1 MKMAVKQ
8 LLLFPLIVLSFNS
21 CTIFNDDALGNEKIS
36 KYPYRVGVINQEI
49 LIVPP
54 AEKKPV
60 IAVYPN
66 SFTDQTG
73 QRRSNSNFATFS
85 TAVTQ
90 APYVLLIKTLKSV
103 ARGHFFEVV
112 ERVGLDNL
120 TKERQLIRSTRE
132 SFDDPQKLKPLMFA
146 GLIFEGAIIGYE
158 TNTRSG
164 GRGARLL
171 GIGVSKQYRQDSV
184 TLSLRTVSVLTGR
197 VLDEVTVSK
206 TILSVGTNQDAFR
219 FIENKTEL
227 IEIENGDV
235 ENESVTIA
243 LQSAIEEAVL
253 AIIER
258 GITKKLWSYKG

>member
-1 MKMAVKQ
+1 M
-8 LLLFPLIVLSFNS
+8 
-21 CTIFNDDALGNEKIS
+21 
-36 KYPYRVGVINQEI
+36 
-49 LIVPP
+49 
-54 AEKKPV
+54 
-60 IAVYPN
+60 
-66 SFTDQTG
+66 
-73 QRRSNSNFATFS
+73 
-85 TAVTQ
+85 
-90 APYVLLIKTLKSV
+90 KSV

-171 GIGVSKQYRQDSV
+171 GIGLSKQYRQDSV

>member
-1 MKMAVKQ
+1 
-8 LLLFPLIVLSFNS
+8 
-21 CTIFNDDALGNEKIS
+21 
-36 KYPYRVGVINQEI
+36 
-49 LIVPP
+49 
-54 AEKKPV
+54 
-60 IAVYPN
+60 
-66 SFTDQTG
+66 
-73 QRRSNSNFATFS
+73 
-85 TAVTQ
+85 
-90 APYVLLIKTLKSV
+90 
-103 ARGHFFEVV
+103 
-112 ERVGLDNL
+112 
-120 TKERQLIRSTRE
+120 
-132 SFDDPQKLKPLMFA
+132 MFA

-171 GIGVSKQYRQDSV
+171 GIGLSKQYRQDSV

>member
-1 MKMAVKQ
+1 MKIINKQ
-8 LLLFPLIVLSFNS
+8 LLLFLSIVLLSS
-21 CTIFNDDALGNEKIS
+21 CTVFNDDALPNQEIS
-36 KYPYRVGVINQEI
+36 KYPERVGVINKKI
-49 LIVPP
+49 TATP
-54 AEKKPV
+54 AAKKKPIV
-60 IAVYPN
+60 AVYPT

-73 QRRSNSNFATFS
+73 QRRSNNSFATFS

-90 APYVLLIKTLKSV
+90 APYVLLIKTLKEVS
-103 ARGHFFEVV
+103 GGEFFEVA

-146 GLIFEGAIIGYE
+146 GLIMEGAIIGYE

-171 GIGVSKQYRQDSV
+171 GIGASKEYKQDTV

-197 VLDEVTVSK
+197 VLIEVSITKS
-206 TILSVGTNQDAFR
+206 ILSVGTNQDGFR
-219 FIENKTEL
+219 FIENRTEL

-243 LQSAIEEAVL
+243 LQSAIEEAIL
-253 AIIER
+253 ATIEK
-258 GITKKLWSYKG
+258 GIQKNFWSYKE

>member
-1 MKMAVKQ
+1 MKLIKKQ
-8 LLLFPLIVLSFNS
+8 LLLFLSIVLLSS
-21 CTIFNDDALGNEKIS
+21 CTLFYDDALPNQEIS
-36 KYPYRVGVINQEI
+36 KYPQRISVVNNKIIET
-49 LIVPP
+49 LP
-54 AEKKPV
+54 AKTKPV
-60 IAVYPN
+60 IAVYPS

-73 QRRSNSNFATFS
+73 QRRSNNSFATFS

-90 APYVLLIKTLKSV
+90 APYVLLIKTLKAVSD
-103 ARGHFFEVV
+103 GNFFEVV

-146 GLIFEGAIIGYE
+146 GLIMEGAIIGYE

-171 GIGVSKQYRQDSV
+171 GIGASKEYKQDTV

-197 VLDEVTVSK
+197 ILMEVTISK
-206 TILSVGTNQDAFR
+206 SILSVGTNQDGFR
-219 FIENKTEL
+219 FLQNRTEL

-243 LQSAIEEAVL
+243 LQAAIEEAIL
-253 AIIER
+253 QTIEK
-258 GITKKLWSYKG
+258 GITKNYWSYKE

>member
-1 MKMAVKQ
+1 M
-8 LLLFPLIVLSFNS
+8 LSV
-21 CTIFNDDALGNEKIS
+21 TR
-36 KYPYRVGVINQEI
+36 KYQNTLTELVSSTKKYLSYR
-49 LIVPP
+49 L

-66 SFTDQTG
+66 SFPDQTG

-164 GRGARLL
+164 GRG
-171 GIGVSKQYRQDSV
+171 G
-184 TLSLRTVSVLTGR
+184 
-197 VLDEVTVSK
+197 K
-206 TILSVGTNQDAFR
+206 TFR
-219 FIENKTEL
+219 
-227 IEIENGDV
+227 
-235 ENESVTIA
+235 A
-243 LQSAIEEAVL
+243 
-253 AIIER
+253 
-258 GITKKLWSYKG
+258 